1 MDLQTSTPNRSFS
14 SSSFH
19 FCSALHE
26 ICMHCYFEYKACVLH
41 LAGWL
46 LIIWSHKYQI
56 LLILANHNE
65 FKDNEHLWKLGWFTY
80 LSMNSDT
87 RVSSDWKFFL
97 KTLWAKDI
105 FYLYTLLYVYNILL
119 ALVTVCLGEVG
130 VFENSLALKKHV
142 K

>member
-1 MDLQTSTPNRSFS
+1 MSFLIWTFRPAHQTEA
-14 SSSFH
+14 FH

-56 LLILANHNE
+56 LLIRANHSE
-65 FKDNEHLWKLGWFTY
+65 FEDNEHLWKSGWFTY

-87 RVSSDWKFFL
+87 RVCSDWKFFL

-105 FYLYTLLYVYNILL
+105 LSVQYFT
-119 ALVTVCLGEVG
+119 CSC
-130 VFENSLALKKHV
+130 NSLFRWSRSVWKFVSIKKAP
-142 K
+142 